1 MKKFTL
7 LLLCFFTFGFVHAE
21 SSFYV
26 GEGGEN
32 HTIMFAESTLENG
45 FFDKSDIWI
54 TDKIKA
60 NLISSLQCYGGF
72 NCIDLAEAKNI
83 LKVQKQLESGIY
95 DDSQSIEIGKLVKA
109 KEVVNIKTTRLPS
122 GSYSINITIF
132 NVEKGTIIGMFSS
145 PKTYESAESYVLQ
158 AHYDCVSPI
167 LKQLKVKPTQEG
179 KSALEEDKKTAE
191 TQAEKNKAVALENAK
206 LEAERSE
213 MAEKQAK
220 IVAEEKA
227 RKEAQE
233 KAEYERNQ
241 KILADKKAK
250 EAEAYAKAK
259 QQNPF
264 AKETYVTEFENGS
277 KYDSYS
283 VKFTSQTE
291 CTITVISEDTKGNKH
306 IYSNSGSYSYGD
318 NILSVNARF
327 ANQEIKHVQ
336 KINWKGQIN
345 FKNGYNNFYLMI
357 PVTSNENAKKI
368 RAEFRKK

>member
-1 MKKFTL
+1 
-7 LLLCFFTFGFVHAE
+7 
-21 SSFYV
+21 
-26 GEGGEN
+26 
-32 HTIMFAESTLENG
+32 MFAESTLENG

-72 NCIDLAEAKNI
+72 DCIDLAEAKNI

-179 KSALEEDKKTAE
+179 KSALAEDKKTAE
-191 TQAEKNKAVALENAK
+191 TQAEKNKAVALENSK

-233 KAEYERNQ
+233 KAEFERNQ
-241 KILADKKAK
+241 K
-250 EAEAYAKAK
+250 
-259 QQNPF
+259 
-264 AKETYVTEFENGS
+264 
-277 KYDSYS
+277 
-283 VKFTSQTE
+283 
-291 CTITVISEDTKGNKH
+291 
-306 IYSNSGSYSYGD
+306 NSG
-318 NILSVNARF
+318 R
-327 ANQEIKHVQ
+327 
-336 KINWKGQIN
+336 
-345 FKNGYNNFYLMI
+345 
-357 PVTSNENAKKI
+357 
-368 RAEFRKK
+368 